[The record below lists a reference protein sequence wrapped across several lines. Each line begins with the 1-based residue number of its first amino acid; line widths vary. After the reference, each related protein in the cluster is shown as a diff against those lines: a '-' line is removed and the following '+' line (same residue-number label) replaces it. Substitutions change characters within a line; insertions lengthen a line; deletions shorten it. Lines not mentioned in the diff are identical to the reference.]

1 MQEQT
6 LILFNHSQ
14 NSASLPI
21 YCLAFIYKNNE
32 ALHSV
37 LQVTGSH
44 WLDNEISSAMPV
56 YELVT
61 CVFLMSLILAAWLS
75 FS

>member
-14 NSASLPI
+14 NSTSIPI
-21 YCLAFIYKNNE
+21 YCLASMYKNNE

-37 LQVTGSH
+37 LQVTSSH
-44 WLDNEISSAMPV
+44 WLDQEISSAMPV
-56 YELVT
+56 YHLPI
-61 CVFLMSLILAAWLS
+61 CVFLMSLILAA
-75 FS
+75 

>member
-6 LILFNHSQ
+6 LILFKHRQ
-14 NSASLPI
+14 NSASIPI
-21 YCLAFIYKNNE
+21 YCLASIYKNNE

-37 LQVTGSH
+37 LQVIGSH

-56 YELVT
+56 YN
-61 CVFLMSLILAAWLS
+61 LIT
-75 FS
+75 